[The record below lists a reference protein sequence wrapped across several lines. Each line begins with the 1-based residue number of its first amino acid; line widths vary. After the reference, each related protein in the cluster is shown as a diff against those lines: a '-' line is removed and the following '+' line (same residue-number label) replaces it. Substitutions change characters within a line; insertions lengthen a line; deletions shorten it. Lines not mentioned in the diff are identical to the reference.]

1 MVLYCKI
8 KLMKEVISNYIH
20 ILIIALGFLGSFIDD
35 ESYWETVIIGIIS
48 AYEIFVLALNIK
60 LNKFDK
66 FIILWRLLLGIILFY
81 PMFPLSIL
89 IPEYYCAIFVSNIFH
104 FQSLIVFEILSLLFW
119 LLFMIN
125 VLNVGDFKSKIYL
138 IFYITTVVIL
148 ILSWSIDTVYV
159 KFGKTLIYLIWI
171 AIFVIELISLMNSK
185 RKFKWVKAK
194 Q

>member
-1 MVLYCKI
+1 
-8 KLMKEVISNYIH
+8 MKEVISNYIH

-66 FIILWRLLLGIILFY
+66 FIIIWGLLLGVFLFY
-81 PMFPLSIL
+81 PMFLLSIL

-125 VLNVGDFKSKIYL
+125 VLNVGDFKSKNYL

-171 AIFVIELISLMNSK
+171 AIFVIELIILMNSK
-185 RKFKWVKAK
+185 RKFKRVKDK